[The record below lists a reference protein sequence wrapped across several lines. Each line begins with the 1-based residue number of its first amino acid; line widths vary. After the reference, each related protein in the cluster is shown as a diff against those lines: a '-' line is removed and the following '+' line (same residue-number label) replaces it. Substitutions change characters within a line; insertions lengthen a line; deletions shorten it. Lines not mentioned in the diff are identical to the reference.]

1 MKFVRDSGL
10 TNLFQTEYM
19 NIESV
24 IKQCKSKLIEID
36 KGKWHSNL
44 FNDTG
49 QVNGNKLRTYSIYKT
64 FLEPEAYV
72 KLPLI
77 RDHRRILAMFRC
89 GNLPLYIETGRFA
102 RPKYPLMNVH
112 AFIVKMSLKMKY
124 ISFLN
129 VPSMI
134 ILEEICFK
142 RPIFVTQILMLLILL
157 TN

>member
-49 QVNGNKLRTYSIYKT
+49 QVNGNKLRTYRIYKT
-64 FLEPEAYV
+64 F
-72 KLPLI
+72 
-77 RDHRRILAMFRC
+77 
-89 GNLPLYIETGRFA
+89 
-102 RPKYPLMNVH
+102 
-112 AFIVKMSLKMKY
+112 
-124 ISFLN
+124 
-129 VPSMI
+129 
-134 ILEEICFK
+134 
-142 RPIFVTQILMLLILL
+142 
-157 TN
+157 